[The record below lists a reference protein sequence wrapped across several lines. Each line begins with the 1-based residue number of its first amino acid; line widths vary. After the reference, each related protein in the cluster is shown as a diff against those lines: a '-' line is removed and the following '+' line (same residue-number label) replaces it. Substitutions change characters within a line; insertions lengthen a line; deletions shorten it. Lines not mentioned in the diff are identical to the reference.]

1 MLESTRLDSVPD
13 AAGRG
18 TQGAVGDR
26 SGSAGGRLPSV
37 GVVADPEL
45 IERPRRRRFAAE
57 YKLKVVRQADACT
70 RPGEIGAL
78 LRREGL
84 YSSLLTEWRRARDS
98 GALEALAPKRRGPRG
113 PSPAEVELEA
123 LRRRLG
129 RVEAELDT
137 ARRVIEVQGNV
148 SALLEELLASKS
160 ATPTDDA
167 PPQR

>member
-1 MLESTRLDSVPD
+1 MLESTKLEAVRD

-26 SGSAGGRLPSV
+26 SGSAGGRAASV
-37 GVVADPEL
+37 GVVPDPEL
-45 IERPRRRRFAAE
+45 VERPRRRRFTAE
-57 YKLKVVRQADACT
+57 YKLKIVRQADACT

-113 PSPAEVELEA
+113 PSVEQVENEK
-123 LRRRLG
+123 LRRALERS
-129 RVEAELDT
+129 EADLET

-148 SALLEELLASKS
+148 SALLEELLAKGASETS
-160 ATPTDDA
+160 DR
-167 PPQR
+167 QRQR